1 MRNKKFIII
10 GSIAIVVILAIVLGF
25 IVFSNNS
32 ENSNDQNINNSENI
46 SDLELTGKD
55 YSPSKI
61 YDENNNKVE
70 LSDFA
75 DKPMAILFF
84 NTSESTSVEALEI
97 LQKNYE
103 NYKDDVNIIN
113 IAVIDGITETKEDI
127 KEYLQ
132 TKNIDMSV
140 MYDTD
145 YSAKNEYKV
154 DKLPTFVFINKNNEI
169 INTISEDINEDVIQA
184 NLDILAENY

>member
-10 GSIAIVVILAIVLGF
+10 GSIVIVVILAIVLGF

-32 ENSNDQNINNSENI
+32 ENSNDQSINNSENI
-46 SDLELTGKD
+46 SDLELTGED

-127 KEYLQ
+127 NEYLQ

-154 DKLPTFVFINKNNEI
+154 DKLPTFVFINKNSEI